1 MSTGSYVL
9 IIVGALSIISGLVL
23 LMWRLHVR
31 KQVSKGNDNM
41 NATPM
46 RQAEMRDFEEYGHL
60 DHREQS
66 LKDLER
72 SLGLE
77 REKPGQAMLGK

>member
-1 MSTGSYVL
+1 
-9 IIVGALSIISGLVL
+9 
-23 LMWRLHVR
+23 
-31 KQVSKGNDNM
+31 M